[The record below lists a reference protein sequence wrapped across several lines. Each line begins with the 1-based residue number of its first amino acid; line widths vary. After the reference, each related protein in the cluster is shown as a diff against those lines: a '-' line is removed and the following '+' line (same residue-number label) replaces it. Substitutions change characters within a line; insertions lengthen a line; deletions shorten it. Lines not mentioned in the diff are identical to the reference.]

1 MALSRVGKEL
11 YEKMFKPYTFKQ
23 WAKYPEEST
32 INEVLDFL
40 ENSGSIDENNFKGH
54 FTGRR

>member
-1 MALSRVGKEL
+1 MVPLKKLLGDYR
-11 YEKMFKPYTFKQ
+11 
-23 WAKYPEEST
+23 AKYPEEST